1 MLITRD
7 IVKQKV
13 DQLSQEEIQEV
24 ANFIAFLKFRNRR
37 SSRSLDLNQLAL
49 LQTDFAEEDRAL
61 AEVGISDYNSLL
73 NQEDNL

>member
-37 SSRSLDLNQLAL
+37 SSRSFDLNQLAL
-49 LQTDFAEEDRAL
+49 LQTEFAEEDRAL
-61 AEVGISDYNSLL
+61 AEVGISDYTSIL